1 MKIKAQLAMVMNL
14 DKCLGCHTC
23 SIPCKNV
30 WTNRSGAEYIWY
42 NNVETKPGIGYPKRW
57 EDQERWQGGWT
68 PSRKGPAL
76 RSGGQAKKLAKIFHN
91 PDLPLIDDYYEPWSY
106 DYEKLTGS
114 PELKHQPSARPKSLI
129 TGENMKVQWGPN
141 WEDDLAGA
149 NVTGADDVNFA
160 SLEKE
165 IYLQFKNVFML
176 YLPRICEHC
185 LNPACVA
192 SCPSGAL
199 YKRDEDGIVL
209 VDQERCRGWRFCV
222 SGCPYKKVYYN
233 WKTGRSEKCLFCY
246 PRIEAGLPTLCAESC
261 VGRIRYI
268 GVMLYDADRVPA
280 AAGTAGDG
288 EVYSAQTDLFL
299 DANDPAIASAA
310 AAAGISSHVIDA
322 AKNSPVYK
330 LAVTWRLA
338 LPPHPEFRTLP
349 MVWYIPPLSP
359 LVNVSEQGKGLE
371 VIDRLRIPVK
381 YLANLLAAGDE
392 GPVRLALK
400 RLMAL
405 RAYMRSKQVEK
416 TADAA
421 VLEEAGLSPEAA
433 EEMYR
438 LLAIAKYPER
448 FVIPTAQAERVA
460 NPHRKQGESGFPP
473 ASLGMPGGKDE

>member
-1 MKIKAQLAMVMNL
+1 MKIKAQLGMVMNL

-30 WTNRSGAEYIWY
+30 WTNRTGAEYIWY

-57 EDQERWQGGWT
+57 ENQDQWEGGWT
-68 PSRKGPAL
+68 LGKKGLAL
-76 RSGGQAKKLAKIFHN
+76 RSGGAAKKLAKIFHN
-91 PDLPLIDDYYEPWSY
+91 PDLPRIDDYYEPWSY

-129 TGENMKVQWGPN
+129 TGENMRVQWGPN

-149 NVTGADDVNFA
+149 NVTGLDDVNFA
-160 SLEKE
+160 GLEKE

-268 GVMLYDADRVPA
+268 GVMLYDAERVPA
-280 AAGTAGDG
+280 AAAAARDGDL
-288 EVYSAQTDLFL
+288 YSAQTDLFL
-299 DANDPAIASAA
+299 DANDPAVASAA
-310 AAAGISSHVIDA
+310 ATAGIAAHMIDA

-330 LAVTWRLA
+330 LAVEWRLA

-359 LVNVSEQGKGLE
+359 LVNLSEKVGAAGI
-371 VIDRLRIPVK
+371 IDRLRIPIK

-392 GPVRLALK
+392 APVRLALK

-405 RAYMRSKQVEK
+405 RTYMRSKQLAK
-416 TADAA
+416 SPDAA
-421 VLEEAGLSPEAA
+421 VLEDAGLSPDEA
-433 EEMYR
+433 EKMYR
-438 LLAIAKYPER
+438 LLAIAKYGER
-448 FVIPTAQAERVA
+448 FVIPTAQREGVENLHRERG
-460 NPHRKQGESGFPP
+460 QCGFPP
-473 ASLGMPGGKDE
+473 QSQGRKDE